1 MNTANHKDNPQD
13 SKTQVVN
20 LFESAD
26 PWALH
31 RVEGEGPGPYRL
43 APKVQEAAREVIARY
58 HPHLQEARI
67 AYLFRQGS
75 WISRGR
81 TVYGKAR
88 IAPALWRFISGIDLV
103 LVLHEETWQNLS
115 RKGRKALLDHQ
126 LSHFTAPSTDKQ
138 GNLRWGIA
146 EQDIREFSQVIQRH
160 GICIHGSR
168 ALQELARQ
176 HTLEALQDSLNA
188 EESLGGEYDEEEIDD
203 QTDGPVTG
211 IPAAEKG
218 EKEP

>member
-1 MNTANHKDNPQD
+1 VNTANHKDNPQG
-13 SKTQVVN
+13 SKTQVVT
-20 LFESAD
+20 LFESPD

-43 APKVQEAAREVIARY
+43 APKVQEAAQELIARY

-75 WISRGR
+75 WTSRGR
-81 TVYGKAR
+81 TVYGRAR
-88 IAPALWRFISGIDLV
+88 TASALWRFVSGIDLV
-103 LVLHEETWQNLS
+103 LVLHEETWQDLG

-126 LSHFTAPSTDKQ
+126 LSHFTPPSEDRQ
-138 GNLRWGIA
+138 GYPRWGIA

-168 ALQELARQ
+168 ALQELAGQ
-176 HTLEALQDSLNA
+176 YALEALQDSLNA
-188 EESLGGEYDEEEIDD
+188 EENLGGEDYEEEIHD
-203 QTDGPVTG
+203 QEDGPGHG
-211 IPAAEKG
+211 ITAPEKG